1 MHAIKLCAVGAL
13 YHLMQCGF
21 ATTAQAQ
28 PATLTL
34 ACKGTTT
41 EHDMSGDQDPQPISM
56 GIIVNLTD
64 RTVQSFGTPNGVFDQ
79 PIEFRYEN
87 DTTIRFDGKD
97 EGAVRSIIIGFID
110 RVTGDVQA
118 NWLFVDKKG
127 SFESHM
133 TYTLQCKPAQ
143 RAF

>member
-1 MHAIKLCAVGAL
+1 MHAIKLCAVGTL

-21 ATTAQAQ
+21 VTTAQAQ

-64 RTVQSFGTPNGVFDQ
+64 RTVQGFGYPFD
-79 PIEFRYEN
+79 IEPLKIGYAN
-87 DTTIRFDGKD
+87 DVEVRFGG
-97 EGAVRSIIIGFID
+97 EQETSVRSVINGSIN
-110 RVTGDVQA
+110 RVTGDVNA
-118 NWLFVDKKG
+118 TWVFLDKKTG
-127 SFESHM
+127 NLEPHM
-133 TYTLQCKPAQ
+133 SYELQCKPAQ
-143 RAF
+143 RMF